1 MKKKNFNN
9 NNNKIFEP
17 ECVTGR
23 RVYPVHVHNIYI
35 RVFIVHV
42 AFLGLGVRLWKYQ
55 ERIPFFDT

>member
-42 AFLGLGVRLWKYQ
+42 AFLGLGVRL
-55 ERIPFFDT
+55 